1 MPENHCKEQSNLMA
15 KKDAAAIRAR
25 NFGLKPIFFSKRQPR
40 TIQKEPR
47 EQKKYLP
54 PNLFTYHPSLINHK
68 TMQKGIIILD
78 FGSQYNQLIARRI
91 REHGVYSEVIPFNTP
106 VEEIVAK
113 NPSGIILSGGPS
125 SVNAENAHLVEKSLL
140 EKNIPILGICYGM
153 QLITHLLGGTV
164 KKGIKGE
171 YGKAQLEIQ
180 KSNDLLSGVSRSST
194 VWMSHFDEVESLPE
208 GFNINGMTDVISAIS
223 NESKHIYCVQFH
235 PEVSHTEEGAKML
248 ENFIFKICDAPKS
261 WKLTNYIDETIADIK
276 AKVGQQK
283 VILGLSGGVDS
294 SVAAVLIHRA
304 IGDQLQCI
312 FVDTGLLRKDEGN
325 KVMENYGEHF
335 NLKIKMIDASERF
348 LSKLKDIS
356 DPEEKR
362 KIIGN
367 EFVAVFDE
375 ESHKIEGAKFLA
387 QGTIYPDVIESQSV
401 KGPSAVIKSH
411 HNVGGLPEEMDFELL
426 EPLRELFKD
435 EVRKVGVELGIPAH
449 LVNRH
454 PFPGPGLGIRIL
466 GAVDEEKVRILQ
478 EADDIF
484 IEELYKNDLYEK
496 VSQAFVVLLPV
507 KSVGVMGDERTY
519 EYTAVVRSANTTDF
533 MTATWSRLPY
543 EFLDTVSSRII
554 NEVRGI
560 NRVAYDISSKPPAT
574 IEWE

>member
-1 MPENHCKEQSNLMA
+1 
-15 KKDAAAIRAR
+15 
-25 NFGLKPIFFSKRQPR
+25 
-40 TIQKEPR
+40 
-47 EQKKYLP
+47 
-54 PNLFTYHPSLINHK
+54 
-68 TMQKGIIILD
+68 MQNGIIILD
-78 FGSQYNQLIARRI
+78 FGSQYNQLIGRRI
-91 REHGVYSEVIPFNTP
+91 RELGVYSEVLPFNTP
-106 VEEIVAK
+106 LDEISARQ
-113 NPSGIILSGGPS
+113 PSGIILSGGPS
-125 SVNAENAHLVEKSLL
+125 SVNIENAHLVDKAIFDLG
-140 EKNIPILGICYGM
+140 IPVLGICYGM
-153 QLITHLLGGTV
+153 QLTAHLLGGKV

-171 YGKAQLEIQ
+171 YGKAKLQVQ
-180 KSNDLLSGVSRSST
+180 KSNALLSGVSRFST
-194 VWMSHFDEVESLPE
+194 VWMSHFDEVETAPQ
-208 GFNINGMTDVISAIS
+208 GFVINGTTDVISAIS
-223 NESKHIYCVQFH
+223 DESKKIYCVQFH
-235 PEVSHTEEGAKML
+235 PEVSHTEEGARMI
-248 ENFIFKICDAPKS
+248 ENFVFQICSAPKN
-261 WKLTNYIDETIADIK
+261 WKLTNYIDETVAAIK
-276 AKVGQQK
+276 AKVGDQK

-312 FVDTGLLRKDEGN
+312 FVDTGLLRKEEGE
-325 KVMENYGEHF
+325 KVMKNYGEHF

-348 LSKLKDIS
+348 LSKLQGIS
-356 DPEEKR
+356 DPEQKR

-367 EFVAVFDE
+367 EFVSVFDE

-401 KGPSAVIKSH
+401 KGPSSVIKSH
-411 HNVGGLPEEMDFELL
+411 HNVGGLPEEMDFQLL

-435 EVRKVGVELGIPAH
+435 EVRKVGEELSIPHH
-449 LVNRH
+449 LVHRH

-466 GAVDEEKVRILQ
+466 GEVDEEKVRILQ

-484 IEELYKNDLYEK
+484 IEELYKNKLYET

-533 MTATWSRLPY
+533 MTATFSKLPWD
-543 EFLDTVSSRII
+543 FLEDVSNRII

>member
-1 MPENHCKEQSNLMA
+1 MA

-180 KSNDLLSGVSRSST
+180 KSNDLLSGVSRNST

-208 GFNINGMTDVISAIS
+208 GFNTNGMTDVISAIS
-223 NESKHIYCVQFH
+223 DESKHIYCVQFH

-466 GAVDEEKVRILQ
+466 GAVDEDKVRILQ